1 MYSLIWNDEVDIAD
15 YDVKAD
21 DGKTVKNKM
30 MKLKRG
36 NKLNNWFKFFFFK
49 DNSKKKKRIVTRIG
63 WHYVSFK
70 PWFDQKAILSTH

>member
-1 MYSLIWNDEVDIAD
+1 VDIAD

-36 NKLNNWFKFFFFK
+36 NKLNN
-49 DNSKKKKRIVTRIG
+49 
-63 WHYVSFK
+63 
-70 PWFDQKAILSTH
+70 